1 MYHWDRYQEL
11 YYLIFS
17 NDRFLFIK
25 KASLHSYADD
35 NTLFASVNNIG
46 GLIEILKDDMIL
58 PSNDSLIM
66 FISKERRTL
75 TTTLKLHIN
84 NSETAPQS
92 SVALI
97 RVTIDNQTETKMVV
111 GLLSTSKMLLLII
124 DNQAFLQTLKILF
137 QIYYYL
143 NQNPSLW
150 ALSTDL
156 LIKLILLIIL
166 IITRQTTFSIT

>member
-1 MYHWDRYQEL
+1 MYHQDRYQEL

-17 NDRFLFIK
+17 TDLFLFIK

-35 NTLFASVNNIG
+35 NTLFASVNNID

-58 PSNDSLIM
+58 QSNDSLIM
-66 FISKERRTL
+66 FISKKRRTL
-75 TTTLKLHIN
+75 PTTLKLHIN

-92 SVALI
+92 SVALL

-124 DNQAFLQTLKILF
+124 DSQAFLQTLKILF
-137 QIYYYL
+137 Q
-143 NQNPSLW
+143 N
-150 ALSTDL
+150 
-156 LIKLILLIIL
+156 
-166 IITRQTTFSIT
+166 ITT